1 MTFQATHF
9 LQGHLLPVFLSTCV
23 FSSGTA
29 ERSPQCVGS
38 YTDAIP
44 QAAKWDATF
53 CLQKLQHTCTLVITL
68 VTGS

>member
-29 ERSPQCVGS
+29 ERLPQCVGS

-68 VTGS
+68 VIGS